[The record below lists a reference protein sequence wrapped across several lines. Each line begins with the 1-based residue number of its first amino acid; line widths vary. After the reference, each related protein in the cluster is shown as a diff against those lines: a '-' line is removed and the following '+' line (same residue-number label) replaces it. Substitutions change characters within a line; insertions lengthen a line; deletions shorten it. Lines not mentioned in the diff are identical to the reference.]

1 MPGTVAHT
9 IVHGSAGTLVL
20 TRTVCALVAMRSS
33 AKGTR
38 NGAATTQHAL
48 AREKSTAGAFGRV
61 RRKDTIGLVPSALG
75 EL

>member
-48 AREKSTAGAFGRV
+48 AREGTASAIGLG
-61 RRKDTIGLVPSALG
+61 KEITGLVPSALG